1 MRGVFGNPDV
11 VASEIGGQYRP
22 GRDKI
27 VPPPKFAAV
36 CRVLWPVNTAAHI
49 AAIAGK
55 DERTGK
61 RWLAGEFEAP
71 AVVYAAIFQEMLKR
85 E

>member
-1 MRGVFGNPDV
+1 MRAVFGSPDSV
-11 VASEIGGQYRP
+11 SSEIGGRFRP
-22 GRDKI
+22 DRDKI
-27 VPPPKFAAV
+27 VPPPKFSAV
-36 CRVLWPVNTAAHI
+36 CKVLWPVNTAAHI
-49 AAIAGK
+49 ASIAGK

-71 AVVYAAIFQEMLKR
+71 AVVFAAIFAEMLKR

>member
-1 MRGVFGNPDV
+1 MREPFGNSGNS
-11 VASEIGGQYRP
+11 ASGNGGHFRP

-27 VPPPKFAAV
+27 VPPTKFTAV
-36 CRVLWPVNTAAHI
+36 CRVLWPLNTAANI

-71 AVVYAAIFQEMLKR
+71 ACVYAAIFAEMLKR
-85 E
+85 D

>member
-1 MRGVFGNPDV
+1 MRAVFGNPDS
-11 VASEIGGQYRP
+11 VASEIGGRFRP

-27 VPPPKFAAV
+27 VPPSKFSAV
-36 CRVLWPVNTAAHI
+36 CKVLWPLNTAACI

-61 RWLAGEFEAP
+61 RWLAGEHDAP
-71 AVVYAAIFQEMLKR
+71 PCVYAAIFVEITKR
-85 E
+85 D

>member
-1 MRGVFGNPDV
+1 MRAAFGNPEV
-11 VASEIGGQYRP
+11 TASEIGGQYRP
-22 GRDKI
+22 GRDSI
-27 VPPPKFAAV
+27 VPPTKFTAV
-36 CRVLWPVNTAAHI
+36 CRVLWPVKTAANI

-71 AVVYAAIFQEMLKR
+71 ACVYAAIFAEMLKR
-85 E
+85 D

>member
-1 MRGVFGNPDV
+1 MRAVFGSADA
-11 VASEIGGQYRP
+11 VASEIGGRFRP

-27 VPPPKFAAV
+27 VPPSKFSAV
-36 CRVLWPVNTAAHI
+36 CKVLWPLNTAACI

-61 RWLAGEFEAP
+61 RWLSGEFQADP
-71 AVVYAAIFQEMLKR
+71 IVYATIMLEITKR
-85 E
+85 D